1 MTDWK
6 NDLRTLADKLR
17 ADQKTKKDFKVNFN
31 MLLVT
36 KGNLA
41 LTIQVSRS
49 PQKQQRV

>member
-17 ADQKTKKDFKVNFN
+17 ADQKNKKDFKVSSRK
-31 MLLVT
+31 VVGY
-36 KGNLA
+36 KRNLA